1 MKWVVDVG
9 GTNTRVAQVD
19 GTGRPRGLRIFP
31 SREFPSL
38 EAILRTYGGK
48 AEAAAVAVAGPVIDG
63 VCRVT
68 NLPWEVS
75 AAKLQRT
82 FGWKKTVLV
91 NDLAAHAL
99 GVASLPTKSLISLNG
114 RRFQRTGRNAV
125 VIAPGTG
132 YGLAALLWD
141 GERHRALATESGHV
155 AFAAD
160 DDEAWEYRAA
170 VCREH
175 GVASVE
181 TVLAGHAFSG
191 LFRFYGGKIPR
202 GVREPNVWVGERAAA
217 GNRRALKATRRYA
230 ALLYRE
236 AEDAALRYFA
246 LGGVIF
252 VGNVARALGPH
263 LGAAAG
269 HRRERGPASIAALLE
284 QVPIGWVDAPELA
297 LRGLRSELVGA

>member
-1 MKWVVDVG
+1 MKWIVDVG
-9 GTNTRVAQVD
+9 GTNTRVAQLE
-19 GTGRPRGLRIFP
+19 GSGRPRALRIFP
-31 SREFPSL
+31 SREFSSL
-38 EAILRTYGGK
+38 EAILRTYGGR
-48 AEAAAVAVAGPVIDG
+48 ADAAAVAVAGPVVDG

-99 GVASLPTKSLISLNG
+99 GVASLPTRSLIRLNG
-114 RRFQRTGRNAV
+114 RRFQRTGRNVV

-155 AFAAD
+155 AFAAE
-160 DDEAWEYRAA
+160 DEEGWAYRHV
-170 VCREH
+170 VCQAH
-175 GVASVE
+175 GVGSVE

-191 LFRFYGGKIPR
+191 LFRFYGGKLPS
-202 GVREPNVWVGERAAA
+202 GVREPNVWVAERAAA
-217 GNRRALKATRRYA
+217 GNRLALKAARRYA
-230 ALLYRE
+230 SLLYRE

-246 LGGVIF
+246 LGGVVF

-263 LGAAAG
+263 LHAASG
-269 HRRERGPASIAALLE
+269 HRRERWPASIAALLE

-297 LRGLRSELVGA
+297 LRGLRNELTAA